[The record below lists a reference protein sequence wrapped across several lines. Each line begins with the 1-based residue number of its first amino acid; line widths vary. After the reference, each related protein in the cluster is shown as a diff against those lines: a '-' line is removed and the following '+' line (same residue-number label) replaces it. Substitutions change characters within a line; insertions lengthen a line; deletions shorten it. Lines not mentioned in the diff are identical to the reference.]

1 MLSSV
6 EPTLKELLNELH
18 PVQTNWFNIG
28 LELGISH
35 VTLNSFKQM
44 NTNPLEL
51 MREMLI
57 HWLDRTV
64 DPRPTWEAVVK
75 ALRSP
80 IVEMHH
86 VAEQLELKYCA
97 PVQCTKEESNSSIR
111 MEEHEGIPY

>member
-1 MLSSV
+1 MLASV

-18 PVQTNWFNIG
+18 PVRATWFNIG
-28 LELGISH
+28 LELGIPH
-35 VTLNSFKQM
+35 TTLNSFQQM
-44 NTNPLEL
+44 HAKPLDL
-51 MREMLI
+51 MREMLM

-80 IVEMHH
+80 IVEMQN

-111 MEEHEGIPY
+111 IEEHEGIPY

>member
-1 MLSSV
+1 M
-6 EPTLKELLNELH
+6 NC
-18 PVQTNWFNIG
+18 
-28 LELGISH
+28 
-35 VTLNSFKQM
+35 FKQM
-44 NTNPLEL
+44 HSNPLEL

-57 HWLDRTV
+57 HWLDKAV